1 MEYDIT
7 KIQEHLFL
15 IYILSIG
22 IIFFIYTL
30 IYLNKIEFFSYFE
43 DNGNDMNNNIN
54 KNRNRKSRFCFEF
67 IQNL

>member
-43 DNGNDMNNNIN
+43 DNGNNMN
-54 KNRNRKSRFCFEF
+54 KNINRKSRFCFEF

>member
-7 KIQEHLFL
+7 KIQENLFL

-43 DNGNDMNNNIN
+43 DNGNNMN